1 MCLRN
6 TLLQLI
12 LILRLIG
19 VNLKAQEVFDFVSV
33 REYLCRHRK
42 MKAAAQAK
50 SKSSGKKEKDS
61 EKEKGDKEKGEK
73 EDKKTERLERQQSRH
88 GRSSV
93 PFHRRQ
99 AVAEDMLQF
108 DMERIMS
115 HLPPNPAFCP
125 TGSTTIPPQGG
136 STPVPEGPMDTPNSA
151 PSPLDPPPNLPSMEP
166 TMPTLSPHPPSKF
179 LGGGGGGAVNGG
191 APAGGGGG
199 SQATP
204 ANSNN
209 NSGNNNNVA
218 SGGGGGG
225 GGGGGS
231 NAGNTGTAGG
241 VNSGG
246 DKDFPNRS
254 SGLANGSV
262 EQQTG
267 EPANPLPNGSLNSE
281 FFPKCEELTSGQGA
295 GTPQPKAAAAAVT
308 GGAGSGV
315 PVPPDSQLPWS
326 ALESAKK
333 ELVSNW
339 LQSQQRCV
347 ESVLKRP
354 SLPAND
360 SDEEGDLVTTTLYD
374 HHTVQEWSVLS
385 CIPSNH
391 PLSLSHYH
399 SSPALHHFICPP
411 PLPLLPPPTPF
422 QCSCCCTHLTM

>member
-1 MCLRN
+1 
-6 TLLQLI
+6 
-12 LILRLIG
+12 
-19 VNLKAQEVFDFVSV
+19 
-33 REYLCRHRK
+33 

-199 SQATP
+199 NQATP
-204 ANSNN
+204 TANSNN

-231 NAGNTGTAGG
+231 SAGNAGTAGG

-360 SDEEGDLVTTTLYD
+360 SDEEGDLVTATLYD

-391 PLSLSHYH
+391 PLSVML
-399 SSPALHHFICPP
+399 SSPSLHHFIC
-411 PLPLLPPPTPF
+411 LPPPMF
-422 QCSCCCTHLTM
+422 LLLNSTHLMCLCAYHI